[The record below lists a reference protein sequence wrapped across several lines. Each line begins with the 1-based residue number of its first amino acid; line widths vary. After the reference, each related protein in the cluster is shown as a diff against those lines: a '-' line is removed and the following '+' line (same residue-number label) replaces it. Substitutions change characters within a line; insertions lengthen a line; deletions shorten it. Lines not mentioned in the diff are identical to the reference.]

1 MPWQSNGGGGDRG
14 PWGQGPRRGGG
25 GGQEPPN
32 IEDLIRKGQDKFKN
46 TFSGNVGGGKGFSL
60 LLLLVI
66 GGWLLT
72 GFYRVNTNE
81 AGVVLRF
88 GEWTETTSP
97 GLHYHLPAPIE
108 TVIKPK
114 VTEINQI
121 DIGFKGTGS
130 VQGINYSVD
139 LAKERQMLTGDE
151 NIVDVE
157 FSVLWRISDAGKYL
171 FKVDNPAQTIRTVA
185 QSAVRDIIARTPIQQ
200 ALTAGRGSIEREA
213 RENIQ
218 AILDEYESGVEV
230 TQIKL
235 TKVDPPAQV
244 IEAFREV
251 QRAEADRE
259 KTVNQAEA
267 YKNDIVP
274 RARGEAAK
282 MMQEAEAYK
291 AQVIAKAEGEA
302 SRFLAVYEEYKQAK
316 DVTRKRM
323 YLETMEQILANI
335 DKVLI
340 EKEGGVVPYLPLN
353 ELKKKQ

>member
-1 MPWQSNGGGGDRG
+1 MPWQNNGGGGDRG
-14 PWGQGPRRGGG
+14 PWGQGPRRGG

-46 TFSGNVGGGKGFSL
+46 TFSGNVGGGKGVSL
-60 LLLLVI
+60 LLLLVLL
-66 GGWLLT
+66 GWLAT

-88 GEWTETTSP
+88 GEWTETTGP
-97 GLHYHLPAPIE
+97 GLHYHLPIPIE
-108 TVIKPK
+108 SVVKPK

-121 DIGFKGTGS
+121 NVGFMGAGNM
-130 VQGINYSVD
+130 QGHGRKID
-139 LAKERQMLTGDE
+139 LGKERQMLTGDE

-157 FSVLWRISDAGKYL
+157 FSVLWKISDAGKYL
-171 FKVDNPAQTIRTVA
+171 FNVENPPQTIRSVA

-213 RENIQ
+213 RINIQ
-218 AILDEYESGVEV
+218 TILDDYEAGVEV

-235 TKVDPPAQV
+235 TRVDPPAQV

-267 YKNDIVP
+267 FRNDIVP
-274 RARGEAAK
+274 RARGEASK
-282 MMQEAEAYK
+282 MMQDAEAYK

-302 SRFLAVYEEYKQAK
+302 SRFLSVYEEYKQAK

-323 YLETMEQILANI
+323 YLETMEQILADI
-335 DKVLI
+335 DKVLV
-340 EKEGGVVPYLPLN
+340 EKDGGVVPYLPLN